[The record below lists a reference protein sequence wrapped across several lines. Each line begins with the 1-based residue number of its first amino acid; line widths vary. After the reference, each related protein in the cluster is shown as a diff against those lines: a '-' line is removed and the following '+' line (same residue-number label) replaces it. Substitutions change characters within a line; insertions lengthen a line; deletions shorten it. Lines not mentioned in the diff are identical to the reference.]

1 VNLEHEAMTVP
12 ELKELCREQGLKV
25 GGTKAELIER
35 LSDIEE
41 TVSDEEYEKVE
52 LRCPNCNQRLR
63 VPGVYTGGLNCP
75 ACSTKF
81 SSDSSGSSS
90 PVPPIITLQD
100 PIRLNIIAGT
110 LGFIS
115 IISMLGLLS
124 VAGGLLMEPGL
135 GLFLFCLVLWLTLP
149 WVGFVMSKQAREIQK
164 EKGDPDIVSLIMMII
179 LGIQGVISALIF
191 LYVISFFLLA
201 SMAFEG

>member
-1 VNLEHEAMTVP
+1 MR
-12 ELKELCREQGLKV
+12 KS
-25 GGTKAELIER
+25 LI
-35 LSDIEE
+35 L
-41 TVSDEEYEKVE
+41 
-52 LRCPNCNQRLR
+52 
-63 VPGVYTGGLNCP
+63 
-75 ACSTKF
+75 
-81 SSDSSGSSS
+81 
-90 PVPPIITLQD
+90 TLQD

>member
-1 VNLEHEAMTVP
+1 M
-12 ELKELCREQGLKV
+12 
-25 GGTKAELIER
+25 IER

-41 TVSDEEYEKVE
+41 TDSDEEYEKVE

-115 IISMLGLLS
+115 IISFAS
-124 VAGGLLMEPGL
+124 PFIDAGSLDGTDSSL

>member
-1 VNLEHEAMTVP
+1 VQGPRKEPDSNGTNPRLGEEIRGIDMMHTLENRQKKAM
-12 ELKELCREQGLKV
+12 
-25 GGTKAELIER
+25 A
-35 LSDIEE
+35 
-41 TVSDEEYEKVE
+41 
-52 LRCPNCNQRLR
+52 
-63 VPGVYTGGLNCP
+63 
-75 ACSTKF
+75 
-81 SSDSSGSSS
+81 
-90 PVPPIITLQD
+90 
-100 PIRLNIIAGT
+100 
-110 LGFIS
+110 
-115 IISMLGLLS
+115 MLGLLS